1 MAAYGGFKII
11 SIDYRMP
18 PDHPYPAG
26 LDDCLKVWRVR
37 GLFGHG
43 RNPAAL
49 PRCSQ
54 PTSRRSK

>member
-26 LDDCLKVWRVR
+26 LDDCLKV
-37 GLFGHG
+37 GG
-43 RNPAAL
+43 RL
-49 PRCSQ
+49 PRKTIRKSWGSSAASPVQ
-54 PTSRRSK
+54 AWWLQ